1 MKLSI
6 EFVSKLLKYLSQ
18 FVKEMLWLLNPVKKK
33 KMGQKVSNLAKELDD
48 NLKIAYDL
56 AAPKLVEI

>member
-1 MKLSI
+1 
-6 EFVSKLLKYLSQ
+6 
-18 FVKEMLWLLNPVKKK
+18 
-33 KMGQKVSNLAKELDD
+33 MGQKVSNLAKELDD